1 MSDILKTLNS
11 SIRKKA
17 FSVCHRR
24 SDVFLGKIRYF
35 LGKDSNDVTFSWD
48 EIFTLDSH
56 C

>member
-11 SIRKKA
+11 SIRKKSIQRVLQA
-17 FSVCHRR
+17 C
-24 SDVFLGKIRYF
+24 IRVSRKNSIF

-56 C
+56 F